1 MARQRRRA
9 LQPRDIEGLEYF
21 DTLVPLLARLRDF
34 GTERDRS
41 GNRQLFYDQ
50 YVCLLLLYFFSPT
63 ITSLRA
69 LQQASTLEAVQR
81 RLGIRATSLG
91 SFSEAARLFDANA
104 LHQILQELA
113 GKAAP
118 IVDGPEA
125 QQLLHLTAVDG
136 SIFRAFPR
144 MAWALW
150 KDSEHRGVKLHLH
163 FDVFCGTPQDA
174 SFTHASGSETGQLR
188 AMLRPGRLYVF
199 DRGYL
204 DHELYRE
211 ILEARSSF
219 IGRIKDNGVYTVE
232 SERPLSAA
240 DRAAGVVSD
249 QLLKRLGTPHHKNEL
264 KGHQLRLV
272 KVQRTNDK
280 GALETWWLL
289 TNRLDLPAELVAL
302 GYRYRWTI
310 ELFFRWLKCV
320 LGCKQLLTT
329 SKNGVALQIYTAL
342 LASLLIVLW
351 TGRKPTKRTWEML
364 QFYFQG
370 WASLE
375 ELETHLEKQK
385 RTALK
390 NPETDDPSKKA

>member
-1 MARQRRRA
+1 
-9 LQPRDIEGLEYF
+9 LQPSDIEGLEYF
-21 DTLVPLLARLRDF
+21 DTLAPLLSRLRDF

-91 SFSEAARLFDANA
+91 SFSEAARLFDAKA

-118 IVDGPEA
+118 IIDAPEA

-174 SFTHASGSETGQLR
+174 SITHASGSETDQLR
-188 AMLRPGRLYVF
+188 AMLRPGRLYVI

-219 IGRIKDNGVYTVE
+219 IGRIKDNGAYTVE

-249 QLLKRLGTPHHKNEL
+249 ELLKRLGTSHHKNEL
-264 KGHQLRLV
+264 KGYQLRLI
-272 KVQRTNDK
+272 KVQRINDK

-289 TNRLDLPAELVAL
+289 TNRLDLPADLIAL

-329 SKNGVALQIYTAL
+329 SENGVALQIYTAL
-342 LASLLIVLW
+342 IASLLIVLW

-375 ELETHLEKQK
+375 EVETHLEKQK
-385 RTALK
+385 RIALK
-390 NPETDDPSKKA
+390 NPETDDRWKKA